1 MQNPEEPNAE
11 QEPNAEHHVAKIL
24 VEVLILRSICGP
36 LKRKLMAFSCH
47 IQLSRVPPRCVM
59 LWRSPEMNFTR
70 RPRVAKL
77 LCIGSPLNRS
87 RDITYCSIPSPDPD
101 YNNNI
106 MCSDAKILR
115 KRSDFVEFAI
125 CVAMLMIDPS
135 NP

>member
-70 RPRVAKL
+70 HPRVTKL
-77 LCIGSPLNRS
+77 FCIGSLNR
-87 RDITYCSIPSPDPD
+87 RQGRTCCI
-101 YNNNI
+101 
-106 MCSDAKILR
+106 ILNYHR
-115 KRSDFVEFAI
+115 VHTGSLCDVHDGQGDGGD
-125 CVAMLMIDPS
+125 MGQQPHL
-135 NP
+135 

>member
-70 RPRVAKL
+70 LPRVAKL
-77 LCIGSPLNRS
+77 FCIGSPLNRS
-87 RDITYCSIPSPDPD
+87 RDITYCNLHS
-101 YNNNI
+101 NNI
-106 MCSDAKILR
+106 ALQ
-115 KRSDFVEFAI
+115 
-125 CVAMLMIDPS
+125 
-135 NP
+135 